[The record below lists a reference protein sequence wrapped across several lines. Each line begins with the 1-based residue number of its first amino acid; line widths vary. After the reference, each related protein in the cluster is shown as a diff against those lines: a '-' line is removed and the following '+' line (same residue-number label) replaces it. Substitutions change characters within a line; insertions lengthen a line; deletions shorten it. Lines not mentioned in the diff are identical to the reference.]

1 MIVALRAPDGQPH
14 PDSRGR
20 IGSVNGVL
28 NVVLFVNR
36 ATFACGDVAPIETGG
51 DELIKRRFRQEVPCQ
66 LLSCKLVKR
75 HIFIKC
81 LNHPISVGPH
91 FTVVI

>member
-14 PDSRGR
+14 PDSRSC
-20 IGSVNGVL
+20 IGSVDGVL

-36 ATFACGDVAPIETGG
+36 APFACGDVAPIEPSG
-51 DELIKRRFRQEVPCQ
+51 DELIKRRFRQEIPRQ
-66 LLSCKLVKR
+66 LLNRELVKR
-75 HIFIKC
+75 HIFIER